1 MHVTAMPA
9 PVTAV
14 VIVSVCVQPLLRMVT
29 SGVSMV
35 CQSNGE
41 HKNSAVSVFRFNQGR
56 EGGRERVRVVRGPDL
71 KSVGREFKSRSD
83 C

>member
-9 PVTAV
+9 RVTAV

-29 SGVSMV
+29 SVVSMV

-41 HKNSAVSVFRFNQGR
+41 HKNSARFSVRAKENIALSTLPAKQHAPKH
-56 EGGRERVRVVRGPDL
+56 VITCV
-71 KSVGREFKSRSD
+71 K
-83 C
+83 